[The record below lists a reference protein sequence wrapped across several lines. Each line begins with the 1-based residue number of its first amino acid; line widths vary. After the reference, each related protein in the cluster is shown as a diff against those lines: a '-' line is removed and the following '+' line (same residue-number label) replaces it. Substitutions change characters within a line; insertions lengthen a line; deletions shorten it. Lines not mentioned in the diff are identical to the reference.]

1 MTRKIFFTTLSLLF
15 LSLISFG
22 QTQSIIGKI
31 TDIGGQPIFKAT
43 LVLEGQGIGAQTN
56 ENGEF
61 EIKSVPLGAFVLIA
75 RSTGFVTYKEE
86 IILSL
91 GNNVNLSIILANEPN
106 ELDEVVVIGYGA
118 TRTKDLTGAAT
129 IISEKDFLQGSLA
142 TPEQLIMGKVAGL
155 KVTSNDGAPG
165 SGSTLRLRGGTSINA
180 SNDPLI
186 VIDGV
191 PIDNGGIAGAA
202 NPL

>member
-1 MTRKIFFTTLSLLF
+1 MLF

-22 QTQSIIGKI
+22 QTQSIKGKI
-31 TDIGGQPIFKAT
+31 TDIGGQPVFQAT

-75 RSTGFVTYKEE
+75 RATGFVTYKEE

-91 GNNVNLSIILANEPN
+91 GNNVNLSIILSNEPN

-129 IISEKDFLQGSLA
+129 VISEKDFLQG
-142 TPEQLIMGKVAGL
+142 
-155 KVTSNDGAPG
+155 
-165 SGSTLRLRGGTSINA
+165 
-180 SNDPLI
+180 
-186 VIDGV
+186 
-191 PIDNGGIAGAA
+191 
-202 NPL
+202 

>member
-22 QTQSIIGKI
+22 QTQSIKGKI
-31 TDIGGQPIFKAT
+31 TDIGGQPVFQAT

-75 RSTGFVTYKEE
+75 RATGFVTYKEE

-91 GNNVNLSIILANEPN
+91 GM
-106 ELDEVVVIGYGA
+106 
-118 TRTKDLTGAAT
+118 
-129 IISEKDFLQGSLA
+129 
-142 TPEQLIMGKVAGL
+142 LICPSYYQMNRM
-155 KVTSNDGAPG
+155 S
-165 SGSTLRLRGGTSINA
+165 
-180 SNDPLI
+180 
-186 VIDGV
+186 
-191 PIDNGGIAGAA
+191 
-202 NPL
+202 